1 MTKTKLQEMETE
13 LTHAHNVL
21 FITAKEISE
30 IIDSGDTSNL
40 TKILSLVT
48 KTNDII
54 LESLEEIVELNV
66 KTA

>member
-1 MTKTKLQEMETE
+1 MKKTKLQEMETE
-13 LTHAHNVL
+13 LTHAHKVL

-40 TKILSLVT
+40 TKVLSLVT